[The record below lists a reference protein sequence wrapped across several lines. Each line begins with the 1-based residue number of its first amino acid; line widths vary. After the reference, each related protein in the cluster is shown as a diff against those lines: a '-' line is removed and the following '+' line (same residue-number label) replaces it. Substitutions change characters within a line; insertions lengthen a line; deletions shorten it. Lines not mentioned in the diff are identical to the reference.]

1 MKKLIHFFILL
12 ILFNNSS
19 YSKDLLSLGLEV
31 NSFSQLKEKRTI
43 FLKTLSF
50 LILKK
55 ILMIKI

>member
-43 FLKTLSF
+43 FFKTQSF